1 MKITVV
7 NNETFN
13 NNVTEILKTFN
24 INLLENIKITSKES
38 KNQGFTIKKELSNVL
53 IEYSRTHYF
62 YHGLAY
68 LLMNL
73 KESNYIYSNV
83 SKIKNTGIMLDAAR
97 NAVPK
102 IDTLKTYIQM
112 MSLLGYNY
120 LELYVED
127 VFEVLNEHK
136 IGYMRGK
143 YSIKDLKELDEYA
156 YSFGV
161 EIVPC
166 IQTLAHLERI
176 FMHDTY
182 HSINDIEDVLLV
194 GEPRT
199 YELIENMLK
208 TTKQTFRSKRI
219 NIGMDEAFRL
229 GLGQYLSKNG
239 YHTKTEIM
247 LKHLTEVGK
256 LLKKYDYEGMM
267 WADMFFQMSGGNYHL
282 DDIEITE
289 DIIKRVPKD
298 ITLIFWEYYDTSF
311 ETYDR
316 KFKQIRRMTDNYS
329 FAGGAWKWC
338 GFTPLNKFTLKA
350 MDASIEACHKHNID
364 DFLVTAWGDDGAEA
378 SHYSIL
384 PSLIY
389 ASLAFYDINDKQKV
403 YNNFS
408 KLLTNYTF
416 DEFMDIDTLNILNDT
431 LDIHNPSKYLLYDDI
446 FMGRLDYSVSNTF
459 SEKYNNK
466 TILLE
471 NHINRV
477 SKFRYIFETQYR
489 LSMVL
494 ELKTN
499 LTNLVYNYYKDG
511 NFKGLREVIPMFDE
525 LIKRLDVFYD
535 SFKIQWH
542 IENKDFGFEVQN
554 YRIGGLKSRII
565 YIQEQI
571 NKYIN
576 KDIDHIEALDEKIIN
591 KNNHETVAYNGF
603 LRTVTYGKM

>member
-13 NNVTEILKTFN
+13 NNVSEILKTFN
-24 INLLENIKITSKES
+24 INLLENIKITSKDS
-38 KNQGFTIKKELSNVL
+38 INLGFTVKKESTNVL
-53 IEYSRTHYF
+53 IEYSSIHYF

-73 KESNYIYSNV
+73 SESNYIYSNV
-83 SKIKNTGIMLDAAR
+83 SKIKNTGIMLDTAR

-127 VFEVLNEHK
+127 VFEVLNEPK

-143 YSIKDLKELDEYA
+143 YSIEDLKSLDEYA

-194 GEPRT
+194 GEART

-208 TTKQTFRSKRI
+208 TTKETFKSKRI

-239 YHTKTEIM
+239 YQTKTEIM
-247 LKHLTEVGK
+247 LKHLNEVGK
-256 LLKKYDYEGMM
+256 LLKKYNYNAMM

-282 DDIEITE
+282 DDIEITDE
-289 DIIKRVPKD
+289 IIKQVPKD
-298 ITLIFWEYYDTSF
+298 ITLIFWEYYDTKF

-338 GFTPLNKFTLKA
+338 GFTPLNKFTLKS
-350 MDASIEACHKHNID
+350 MEASIAACHKHNID

-389 ASLAFYDINDKQKV
+389 ASLAFYDIDDKEKA
-403 YNNFS
+403 YDSFAE
-408 KLLTNYTF
+408 LLSNYTF
-416 DEFMDIDTLNILNDT
+416 SELMDLDTLNILNDT
-431 LDIHNPSKYLLYDDI
+431 LDIHNPSKYLLYDDML
-446 FMGRLDYSVSNTF
+446 MGRLDYSVSHTF
-459 SEKYNNK
+459 SEKYK
-466 TILLE
+466 SMSLLLE
-471 NHINRV
+471 KHRNKG
-477 SKFRYIFETQYR
+477 SKFSYVFETQYH
-489 LSMVL
+489 LSKVL
-494 ELKTN
+494 ELKTK
-499 LTNLVYNYYKDG
+499 LTNLVYDYYKEE
-511 NFKGLREVIPMFDE
+511 NIKGLKEVVPMFDE
-525 LIKRLDVFYD
+525 LIKRLDVFYE
-535 SFKIQWH
+535 SFKKQWH
-542 IENKDFGFEVQN
+542 TENKDFGFEVQN
-554 YRIGGLKSRII
+554 YRLGGLKNRII

-576 KDIDHIEALDEKIIN
+576 NDIDHLAALDEKIVN
-591 KNNHETVAYNGF
+591 KNNHETVAFNGF

>member
-7 NNETFN
+7 NNEMFN
-13 NNVTEILKTFN
+13 NNVAEILKTFN
-24 INLLENIKITSKES
+24 IKLLENLNLTSNQSNKI
-38 KNQGFTIKKELSNVL
+38 GFSVKKELSNVL
-53 IEYSRTHYF
+53 IEHSSVHYF

-73 KESNYIYSNV
+73 NESTYTYSNV
-83 SKIKNTGIMLDAAR
+83 SKIKNTGIMLDTAR

-102 IDTLKTYIQM
+102 IETLKTYIQM

-127 VFEVLNEHK
+127 VFEVLNEPK

-143 YSIKDLKELDEYA
+143 YSIKDLKSLDDYA
-156 YSFGV
+156 YSYGV

-194 GEPRT
+194 GEERT

-208 TTKQTFRSKRI
+208 TTKETFRSNRI

-229 GLGQYLSKNG
+229 GLGQYLTKNG
-239 YHTKTEIM
+239 YQTKTEIM
-247 LKHLTEVGK
+247 LKHLAEVGK
-256 LLKKYDYEGMM
+256 LLKKYNYNGMM

-282 DDIEITE
+282 DNIEITDE
-289 DIIKRVPKD
+289 IIKNVPKD
-298 ITLIFWEYYDTSF
+298 ITLIFWEYYDTAF

-316 KFKQIRRMTDNYS
+316 KFKQIRRMTNNYS

-350 MDASIEACHKHNID
+350 MDSSIAACRKHNVD

-389 ASLAFYDINDKQKV
+389 ASLAFYEIDNKQKV
-403 YNNFS
+403 YDDFS
-408 KLLTNYTF
+408 KLISNYTF
-416 DEFMDIDTLNILNDT
+416 EELMELDTLNILNNK
-431 LDIHNPSKYLLYDDI
+431 LDIHNPSKYLLYDDM
-446 FMGRLDYSVSNTF
+446 FMGRLDYTVSNTF
-459 SEKYNNK
+459 SEKYKNK
-466 TILLE
+466 TILLK
-471 NHINRV
+471 NLIDKK
-477 SKFRYIFETQYR
+477 SKFTYIFDTQFH
-489 LSMVL
+489 LAKVL
-494 ELKTN
+494 ELKTK
-499 LTNLVYNYYKDG
+499 LTNLVYNYYKSS
-511 NFKGLREVIPMFDE
+511 NIKGLLEVIPMFDE
-525 LIKRLDVFYD
+525 LVNLLDNFYEA
-535 SFKIQWH
+535 FKTQWH